1 MTFFYNLG
9 ILLYGWA
16 IRLASPF
23 NRKAKLWVDGRKGW
37 EKKLARAL
45 GDRKDWIWMHCSSL
59 GEFEQ
64 GRPLIEAIKQQYP
77 QQKILLSFFS
87 PSGYEIRKNF
97 AHVDHVCY
105 LPLDTRRNARTFFDI
120 VQPKLVIYVKY
131 DLWLNFIAEAE
142 VRKIHQILVS
152 AILRKDSKFLKSG
165 LRKQYQRAFH
175 AFSWIFTQ
183 DQDTHRLLTELV
195 QIDRISVAGDTRFD
209 RVAELPAKY
218 EAVLGVEAFI
228 AGRRCIVAG
237 SPWPKDEAIL
247 LPVINKMRRPDLCW
261 ILAPHEIHPQQ
272 IDHHIDHS
280 GGKMIKYSQISGA
293 SPAADVLWI
302 DNVGMLS
309 RLYHDA
315 ALVYIG
321 GGFGLGIH
329 NTQEAAVYGNPIIFG
344 PNYQKFQEAVDMI
357 AAGGAIS
364 VTTADELEKAILHW
378 LEDASLMLQTRNANQ
393 EYIQSKTGATAAIMV
408 KMHLL
413 GFFPGD
419 FSRSVSE

>member
-1 MTFFYNLG
+1 MTLFYNLG

-16 IRLASPF
+16 IRIASPF
-23 NRKAKLWVDGRKGW
+23 NRKARLWVDGRKDW

-45 GDRKDWIWMHCSSL
+45 GDRQDWIWMHCSSL

-64 GRPLIEAIKQQYP
+64 GRPLIEAIKHQYP
-77 QQKILLSFFS
+77 HQKILLSFFS

-105 LPLDTRRNARTFFDI
+105 LPLDTPRNARTFLDI
-120 VQPKLVIYVKY
+120 LQPKLVIYVKY

-142 VRKIHQILVS
+142 ARKIHQILVS

-165 LRKQYQRAFH
+165 LRKQYRQAFH

-183 DQDTHRLLTELV
+183 DQDTHNLLTQLV
-195 QIDRISVAGDTRFD
+195 QLDRISVAGDTRFD
-209 RVAELPAKY
+209 RVAELPAKF
-218 EAVLGVEAFI
+218 EPVPGIEAFI

-237 SPWPKDEAIL
+237 SPWPRDEEIL
-247 LPVINKMRRPDLCW
+247 LPVINRLRRPELCW
-261 ILAPHEIHPQQ
+261 IVAPHEIHPQ
-272 IDHHIDHS
+272 HIDQHIAHS
-280 GGKMIKYSQISGA
+280 AGKMIKYSHISGA

-309 RLYHDA
+309 RLYHGA

-357 AAGGAIS
+357 AAGSAIS

-378 LEDASLMLQTRNANQ
+378 LDDASLMLQTRTTNQ

-413 GFFPGD
+413 GFFPGN
-419 FSRSVSE
+419 